1 MNLSKTWKIEK
12 ALLDEMKK
20 HIEMQKD
27 WYFDRNEILR
37 WLDIWINAIK

>member
-1 MNLSKTWKIEK
+1 MTLSKKWQIEK